1 MIVHNIWQLEEL
13 ETLGVRP
20 IQSLDIAVVDRIN
33 LFYLN
38 LLRLAIP
45 HQIFLTLH
53 LSKLHALLC
62 ADQLHIDGKN
72 FRIVRLFISFQ
83 KTLVALFSQLEVV
96 WLALEVKVLHGHAFV
111 RHLLEAVV
119 FGLPRADQ
127 QPLVV
132 VESAAIHLSLLV
144 EIADLGVRAQQLR
157 IE

>member
-1 MIVHNIWQLEEL
+1 MIVLNTRQLEEL
-13 ETLGVRP
+13 ETLGIRT
-20 IQSLDIAVVDRIN
+20 IQSLDIAMVDRIN
-33 LFYLN
+33 LFDLN

-62 ADQLHIDGKN
+62 ANQLHIDGKN
-72 FRIVRLFISFQ
+72 IRIARLFISFQ
-83 KTLVALFSQLEVV
+83 KALVALFSQLEVV
-96 WLALEVKVLHGHAFV
+96 RLALEVKVLHGHAFV

-119 FGLPRADQ
+119 FGLPCANQ

-144 EIADLGVRAQQLR
+144 EVADLGVSAQQLR
-157 IE
+157 VE